1 MNLTK
6 LSLGITA
13 AVSAGFGIGCLIA
26 PKQMLQKID
35 VKPTSG
41 TGRTELRAMYGGLQ
55 LGLAAFFAYC
65 AANEEMAEAGLLAQT
80 LGLGGLALGRLA
92 GIAVDR
98 PKAIMY
104 PLFAAEAGTAALGAA
119 ALKKLCDQRR
129 NQETFV
135 G

>member
-26 PKQMLQKID
+26 PRQMLKKID
-35 VKPTSG
+35 VKAPSG
-41 TGRTELRAMYGGLQ
+41 TGKTELRAMYGGFE

-65 AANEEMAEAGLLAQT
+65 AVNEEMAEAGLLAQT
-80 LGLGGLALGRLA
+80 LGLGGLALGRLS

-98 PKAIMY
+98 PKPIMY
-104 PLFAAEAGTAALGAA
+104 PLFAAEAGAAVMGMV
-119 ALKKLCDQRR
+119 ALKKLRDQPR
-129 NQETFV
+129 NSDTFV